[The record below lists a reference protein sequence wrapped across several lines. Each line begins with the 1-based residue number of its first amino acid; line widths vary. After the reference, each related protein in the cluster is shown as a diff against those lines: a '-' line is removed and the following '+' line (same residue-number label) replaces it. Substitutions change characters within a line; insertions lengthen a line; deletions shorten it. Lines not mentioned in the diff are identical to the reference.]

1 MASRVLRDQLI
12 GLVESYLRNVKLF
25 AAFEK
30 GFLDLTWDAHLLRDE
45 ELDTLVADLEHA
57 MIEYQA
63 GLLDEEALRVRLADI
78 IHSVPAKATL
88 A

>member
-12 GLVESYLRNVKLF
+12 GLVDSYLRNVKSF

-30 GFLDLTWDAHLLRDE
+30 GFLDLTWDSHLLRDE
-45 ELDTLVADLEHA
+45 ELDNLVADLEHA
-57 MIEYQA
+57 IIEYKA
-63 GLLDEEALRVRLADI
+63 GLLDEEALRTRLAAI
-78 IHSVPAKATL
+78 IRSVSAKASI